1 MNLMN
6 PMNAPLRDWHKQ
18 RVWVIG
24 ASSGIGA
31 ETARKLL
38 AKGARVALSARNA
51 TGLNEIAAGQH
62 NALTVVLDITQ
73 HDTVLAARDQIL
85 NAWHGIDLILIVA
98 GGYGEMRVDS
108 FDLTL
113 ANRLI
118 DLNLRG
124 VMHCLDATLP
134 VLLKQGQ
141 GAIGIVA
148 SVAGYSGLPR
158 AMAYGAT
165 KAALINL
172 SECLYF
178 DLHPRGIGVY
188 LINPGFVDT
197 PLTADNDFPMPAMM
211 SASSAAEALI
221 EGVERGHFHIHFPKR
236 FTNWLRFARLLPYRA
251 YFALIHKVTGL

>member
-1 MNLMN
+1 MSKSSTDSTSVKSASAKAVAVPAGTSMAATHVM
-6 PMNAPLRDWHKQ
+6 PTYARQDVVFE
-18 RVWVIG
+18 RGEGVW
-24 ASSGIGA
+24 
-31 ETARKLL
+31 L
-38 AKGARVALSARNA
+38 
-51 TGLNEIAAGQH
+51 IAANGDRYLDFASGVAV
-62 NALTVVLDITQ
+62 NALGHAHPKLI
-73 HDTVLAARDQIL
+73 AALTEQAGKL
-85 NAWHGIDLILIVA
+85 WHTSNLYQMPGQ
-98 GGYGEMRVDS
+98 EK
-108 FDLTL
+108 L